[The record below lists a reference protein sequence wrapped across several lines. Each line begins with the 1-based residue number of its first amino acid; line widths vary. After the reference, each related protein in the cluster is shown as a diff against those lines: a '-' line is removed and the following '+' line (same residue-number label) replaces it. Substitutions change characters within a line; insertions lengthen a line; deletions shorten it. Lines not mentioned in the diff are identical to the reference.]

1 MEIKKH
7 YKMFKSGKKWA
18 FASIATASLGLV
30 ALNTNAEKAHADS
43 DAQANTNSASQLDQQ
58 TKTAPVNEKQVTLA
72 KPATVKASSAA
83 VQSAAPAK
91 SAAQSAAKSNVDSAA
106 KPAPHSDAVK
116 VETKA
121 TTSSAA
127 QPAKAAKKAVSSA
140 AKEVPASSAAKKTV
154 ATSANVASSA
164 APSSVAS
171 KKAVSTTVQSSAAKQ
186 TTSSAAQVN
195 ASSAAAK
202 SAVDSSAVSQAAQK
216 DAKTTKTAEKKN
228 DNSSKNYTIDN
239 TYRLAENEGSDQ
251 KTNNKIIVAHAV
263 GQYSSARD
271 VAIYEKRE
279 WDSSETYVQ
288 YIVGDGGR
296 VYAVGDEGY
305 VAWGAGKWANEKAP
319 VQVELAQTYSD
330 SQFKKDYE
338 TYVNLLRDSAKKWN
352 IPTTLDSDEYT
363 EIKSHVWVTEHV
375 WGNHVDPYGYLGTH
389 GITKEQFAHDLAY
402 GFGDDNAANDNNG
415 QNNHQNDNQNNNNQN
430 NNHQNDSNNNNHG
443 DQNKQTYHVG
453 DKVTIKNG
461 ASHWATGQSIYNGVK
476 GHTYKII
483 QTNGHKLLLDQ
494 VISWI
499 NDSDVYMAGSNSGS
513 SNGNHHNN
521 NNHSNNA
528 DIKVGTV
535 VTINN
540 NASHWATG
548 QSIYDG
554 VKGKSYKVI
563 QTNGNRLLL
572 DKVISWINKGDV
584 HVPGSNSNNSGNQ
597 NHNNNNNNNHSN
609 TESIHV
615 GSKVTIN
622 NNAKR
627 WATGQNIY
635 SGVKGKTYTV
645 IQMNGSRLLLDKVIS
660 WINKGDVHLPGSS
673 NGSQNNNHNNN
684 NNANNNDGTI
694 RVGTNVTIKQT
705 AKRWATGQNIYNGV
719 KGKTYKVIQINGNRL
734 LLDRVISWIN
744 RGDVYVPGASNN
756 NGNNN
761 NHNNNQNN
769 NAVNYH
775 FTNQHWTAAQTNFVN
790 GIVADVMSVCQSN
803 NLYASV
809 AMAQAVVESAY
820 GSSTLAQ
827 EAHNLFGIKA
837 DSTWHGATYTKNTQE
852 VINGRTVTISA
863 AFRKYDSFKDSIA
876 DYAKKLESRPQYAN
890 AFSNHAHNYVESV
903 KAIKAGGYATAP
915 TYVSSIVNCINNYG
929 FYKLDGLNSAI
940 SL

>member
-72 KPATVKASSAA
+72 KPATAKASSAA

-106 KPAPHSDAVK
+106 AKPAPHSDAVK

-121 TTSSAA
+121 TT
-127 QPAKAAKKAVSSA
+127 
-140 AKEVPASSAAKKTV
+140 SSAAKKTV

-164 APSSVAS
+164 APSSEAS

-186 TTSSAAQVN
+186 TTASAAQVN

-305 VAWGAGKWANEKAP
+305 VAWGAGKWANENAP

-363 EIKSHVWVTEHV
+363 GIKSHVWVTEHV

-415 QNNHQNDNQNNNNQN
+415 QNNHQNDNQNNNHQN

-461 ASHWATGQSIYNGVK
+461 ASHWATGQSIY
-476 GHTYKII
+476 
-483 QTNGHKLLLDQ
+483 
-494 VISWI
+494 
-499 NDSDVYMAGSNSGS
+499 
-513 SNGNHHNN
+513 
-521 NNHSNNA
+521 
-528 DIKVGTV
+528 
-535 VTINN
+535 
-540 NASHWATG
+540 
-548 QSIYDG
+548 DG
-554 VKGKSYKVI
+554 VKGESYKVI

-622 NNAKR
+622 NNVKC

-694 RVGTNVTIKQT
+694 RVGTNVIIKQT

-744 RGDVYVPGASNN
+744 KGDVYVPGASNN

-769 NAVNYH
+769 NAGNYH

>member
-72 KPATVKASSAA
+72 KPATVKTSSAA

-91 SAAQSAAKSNVDSAA
+91 SNVDSAVA

-140 AKEVPASSAAKKTV
+140 AKEVPASSAAKKKV

-164 APSSVAS
+164 APSSAAS

-279 WDSSETYVQ
+279 WDSSGTYVQ

-305 VAWGAGKWANEKAP
+305 VAWGAGKWANENAP

-363 EIKSHVWVTEHV
+363 GIKSHVWVTEHI

-461 ASHWATGQSIYNGVK
+461 ASHWATGQSIY
-476 GHTYKII
+476 
-483 QTNGHKLLLDQ
+483 
-494 VISWI
+494 
-499 NDSDVYMAGSNSGS
+499 
-513 SNGNHHNN
+513 
-521 NNHSNNA
+521 
-528 DIKVGTV
+528 
-535 VTINN
+535 
-540 NASHWATG
+540 
-548 QSIYDG
+548 DG

-572 DKVISWINKGDV
+572 DKVISWINKSDV

-744 RGDVYVPGASNN
+744 KGDVYVPGASNN

-761 NHNNNQNN
+761 NNNNQNN
-769 NAVNYH
+769 NAGNYH

-876 DYAKKLESRPQYAN
+876 DYAKKLESRPQYVN

-929 FYKLDGLNSAI
+929 FYKLNGLNSAI

>member
-91 SAAQSAAKSNVDSAA
+91 SNVDSAVA

-116 VETKA
+116 VATKA

-127 QPAKAAKKAVSSA
+127 QPAKKAVSSA

-164 APSSVAS
+164 APSSAAS

-305 VAWGAGKWANEKAP
+305 VAWGAGKWANENAP

-363 EIKSHVWVTEHV
+363 GIKSHVWVTEHV

-453 DKVTIKNG
+453 DKVTIKDG

-615 GSKVTIN
+615 GSKVTVN

-660 WINKGDVHLPGSS
+660 WINKGDV
-673 NGSQNNNHNNN
+673 
-684 NNANNNDGTI
+684 
-694 RVGTNVTIKQT
+694 
-705 AKRWATGQNIYNGV
+705 
-719 KGKTYKVIQINGNRL
+719 
-734 LLDRVISWIN
+734 
-744 RGDVYVPGASNN
+744 YVPGASNN

-761 NHNNNQNN
+761 NNNQNN
-769 NAVNYH
+769 NAGNYH

-790 GIVADVMSVCQSN
+790 GIVAYVMSVCQSN

-876 DYAKKLESRPQYAN
+876 DYAKKLESRPQYVN

>member
-91 SAAQSAAKSNVDSAA
+91 SNVDSAVA

-121 TTSSAA
+121 TTSSAT
-127 QPAKAAKKAVSSA
+127 QPAKKAVSSA

-164 APSSVAS
+164 APSSAAS

-305 VAWGAGKWANEKAP
+305 VAWGAGKWANENAP

-363 EIKSHVWVTEHV
+363 GIKSHVWVTEHV

-615 GSKVTIN
+615 GSKVTAN

-660 WINKGDVHLPGSS
+660 WINKGDV
-673 NGSQNNNHNNN
+673 
-684 NNANNNDGTI
+684 
-694 RVGTNVTIKQT
+694 
-705 AKRWATGQNIYNGV
+705 
-719 KGKTYKVIQINGNRL
+719 
-734 LLDRVISWIN
+734 
-744 RGDVYVPGASNN
+744 YVPGASNN

-761 NHNNNQNN
+761 NNNNQNN
-769 NAVNYH
+769 NAGNYH

-790 GIVADVMSVCQSN
+790 GIVAYVMSVCQSN

-876 DYAKKLESRPQYAN
+876 DYAKKLESRPQYVN

>member
-83 VQSAAPAK
+83 VTAQSAAPAS
-91 SAAQSAAKSNVDSAA
+91 SAAQSAAKVNADSTAKADQHSAA
-106 KPAPHSDAVK
+106 AK

-121 TTSSAA
+121 TTSSAVK
-127 QPAKAAKKAVSSA
+127 PAKEAASANAVKAA
-140 AKEVPASSAAKKTV
+140 PASSAAKKV
-154 ATSANVASSA
+154 STSVASSA
-164 APSSVAS
+164 APSSAAS
-171 KKAVSTTVQSSAAKQ
+171 KMVTSAAVKDSAAKEAVSSAANVK
-186 TTSSAAQVN
+186 S
-195 ASSAAAK
+195 SSAAAK
-202 SAVDSSAVSQAAQK
+202 TSVNSSAVSEAAQK
-216 DAKTTKTAEKKN
+216 DAKAEKTAEKKT
-228 DNSSKNYTIDN
+228 DNSSKDYTIDN
-239 TYRLAENEGSDQ
+239 TYRLADNEGSDQ

-296 VYAVGDEGY
+296 VYAVGEEGY
-305 VAWGAGKWANEKAP
+305 VAWGAGKWANENAP

-330 SQFKKDYE
+330 SQFKKDYQ

-363 EIKSHVWVTEHV
+363 GIKSHVWVTEHV

-402 GFGDDNAANDNNG
+402 GFGNDAANDN
-415 QNNHQNDNQNNNNQN
+415 QNNNQNDNHQNDNQNNQN
-430 NNHQNDSNNNNHG
+430 NNHQNDSSNNHG
-443 DQNKQTYHVG
+443 NQNNQSYHVG
-453 DKVTIKNG
+453 DKVTIKNS

-499 NDSDVYMAGSNSGS
+499 NDGDVYKAGSNSGS
-513 SNGNHHNN
+513 SNNHNN
-521 NNHSNNA
+521 NHTTNNA

-548 QSIYDG
+548 QSIYSG

-584 HVPGSNSNNSGNQ
+584 HVPGSNSNNNNSGNQ
-597 NHNNNNNNNHSN
+597 NHNNGNNHNNNGN

-660 WINKGDVHLPGSS
+660 WINKGDVHLPGS
-673 NGSQNNNHNNN
+673 NGSQNNNNNN
-684 NNANNNDGTI
+684 NNHANNNDGTI
-694 RVGTNVTIKQT
+694 RVGTNVTIKPS
-705 AKRWATGQNIYNGV
+705 AKRWATGQNIYYGV
-719 KGKTYKVIQINGNRL
+719 KGKTYKVIQMNGNRL
-734 LLDRVISWIN
+734 LLDKVISWIN
-744 RGDVYVPGASNN
+744 KGDVYVPGSSNN
-756 NGNNN
+756 NNSNSNN
-761 NHNNNQNN
+761 NHNNNGS
-769 NAVNYH
+769 NYH
-775 FTNQHWTAAQTNFVN
+775 FTNQNWTAAQTNFVN
-790 GIVADVMSVCQSN
+790 SIASDVMNVCQN
-803 NLYASV
+803 NHLYASV

-820 GSSTLAQ
+820 GASTLAQ

-852 VINGRTVTISA
+852 VINGRVVTISA

-929 FYKLDGLNSAI
+929 FYKLDGLDSAI

>member
-91 SAAQSAAKSNVDSAA
+91 SNVDSAVA

-127 QPAKAAKKAVSSA
+127 QPAKKAVSSA

-164 APSSVAS
+164 APSSAAS

-305 VAWGAGKWANEKAP
+305 VAWGAGKWANENAP

-363 EIKSHVWVTEHV
+363 GIKSHVWVTEHV

-615 GSKVTIN
+615 GSKVTVN

-660 WINKGDVHLPGSS
+660 WINKGDV
-673 NGSQNNNHNNN
+673 
-684 NNANNNDGTI
+684 
-694 RVGTNVTIKQT
+694 
-705 AKRWATGQNIYNGV
+705 
-719 KGKTYKVIQINGNRL
+719 
-734 LLDRVISWIN
+734 
-744 RGDVYVPGASNN
+744 YVPGASNN

-761 NHNNNQNN
+761 NNNNQNN
-769 NAVNYH
+769 NAGNYH

-790 GIVADVMSVCQSN
+790 GIVAYVMSVCQSN

-876 DYAKKLESRPQYAN
+876 DYAKKLESRPQYVN

>member
-7 YKMFKSGKKWA
+7 YKMFKSGKKWV

-83 VQSAAPAK
+83 VTAQSAAPAS
-91 SAAQSAAKSNVDSAA
+91 SAAQSVAKVNADSTAKADQHSAAAKVG
-106 KPAPHSDAVK
+106 
-116 VETKA
+116 TKA
-121 TTSSAA
+121 TTSSAVK
-127 QPAKAAKKAVSSA
+127 PAKEAASANAVKAA
-140 AKEVPASSAAKKTV
+140 PASSAAKK
-154 ATSANVASSA
+154 ASTSVASSA
-164 APSSVAS
+164 APSSAAS
-171 KKAVSTTVQSSAAKQ
+171 KTVTSAAVKDSAAKEAVSSAANVK
-186 TTSSAAQVN
+186 S
-195 ASSAAAK
+195 SSAAAK
-202 SAVDSSAVSQAAQK
+202 TSVNSSAVSEAAQK
-216 DAKTTKTAEKKN
+216 DAKVEKTAEKKT
-228 DNSSKNYTIDN
+228 DNSSKDYTIDN
-239 TYRLAENEGSDQ
+239 TYRLADNEGSDQ

-296 VYAVGDEGY
+296 VYAVGEEGY
-305 VAWGAGKWANEKAP
+305 VAWGAGKWANENAP

-330 SQFKKDYE
+330 SQFKKDYQ

-363 EIKSHVWVTEHV
+363 GIKSHVWVTEHV

-402 GFGDDNAANDNNG
+402 GFDNDAA
-415 QNNHQNDNQNNNNQN
+415 NDNQNNNQNDNQNNQN
-430 NNHQNDSNNNNHG
+430 NNHQNDSSNNHG
-443 DQNKQTYHVG
+443 NQNNQSYHVG
-453 DKVTIKNG
+453 DKVTIKNS

-499 NDSDVYMAGSNSGS
+499 NDGDVYKAGSNSGS
-513 SNGNHHNN
+513 SNNHNN
-521 NNHSNNA
+521 NHTTNNA

-548 QSIYDG
+548 QSIYSG

-584 HVPGSNSNNSGNQ
+584 HVPGSNSNNNNSGNQ
-597 NHNNNNNNNHSN
+597 NHNNGNNHNNNGN

-635 SGVKGKTYTV
+635 SGVKGKTYKV
-645 IQMNGSRLLLDKVIS
+645 IQMNGNRLLLDKVIS
-660 WINKGDVHLPGSS
+660 WINKGDVYVPGSS
-673 NGSQNNNHNNN
+673 NNNNSNSNNNHNNN
-684 NNANNNDGTI
+684 G
-694 RVGTNVTIKQT
+694 
-705 AKRWATGQNIYNGV
+705 
-719 KGKTYKVIQINGNRL
+719 
-734 LLDRVISWIN
+734 S
-744 RGDVYVPGASNN
+744 
-756 NGNNN
+756 
-761 NHNNNQNN
+761 
-769 NAVNYH
+769 NYH
-775 FTNQHWTAAQTNFVN
+775 FTNQNWTAAQTNFVN
-790 GIVADVMSVCQSN
+790 SIAADVMNVCQN
-803 NLYASV
+803 NHLYASV

-820 GSSTLAQ
+820 GASTLAQ

-852 VINGRTVTISA
+852 VINGRVVTISA

-890 AFSNHAHNYVESV
+890 AFSNHTHNYVESV
-903 KAIKAGGYATAP
+903 KVIKAGGYATAP

-929 FYKLDGLNSAI
+929 FYKLDGLDSAI

>member
-58 TKTAPVNEKQVTLA
+58 TKMAPVNEKQVTLA

-83 VQSAAPAK
+83 VTAQSAAPAS
-91 SAAQSAAKSNVDSAA
+91 SAAQSAAKVNADSTAKADQHSAA
-106 KPAPHSDAVK
+106 AK

-121 TTSSAA
+121 TTSSAVK
-127 QPAKAAKKAVSSA
+127 PAKEAASANAVKAA
-140 AKEVPASSAAKKTV
+140 PASSAAKKV
-154 ATSANVASSA
+154 STSVASSA
-164 APSSVAS
+164 APSSAAS
-171 KKAVSTTVQSSAAKQ
+171 KTVTSAAVKDSAAKEAVSSAANVK
-186 TTSSAAQVN
+186 S
-195 ASSAAAK
+195 SSAAAK
-202 SAVDSSAVSQAAQK
+202 TSVNSSAVSEAAQK
-216 DAKTTKTAEKKN
+216 DAKAEKTAEKKT
-228 DNSSKNYTIDN
+228 DNSSKDYTIDN
-239 TYRLAENEGSDQ
+239 TYRLADNEGSDQ

-296 VYAVGDEGY
+296 VYAVGEEGY
-305 VAWGAGKWANEKAP
+305 VAWGAGKWANENAP

-330 SQFKKDYE
+330 SQFKKDYQ

-363 EIKSHVWVTEHV
+363 GIKSHVWVTEHV

-402 GFGDDNAANDNNG
+402 GFGNDAANDN
-415 QNNHQNDNQNNNNQN
+415 QNNNQNDNHQNDNQNNQN
-430 NNHQNDSNNNNHG
+430 NNHQNDSSNNHG
-443 DQNKQTYHVG
+443 NQNNQSYHVG
-453 DKVTIKNG
+453 DKVTIKNS
-461 ASHWATGQSIYNGVK
+461 ASHWATGQSIY
-476 GHTYKII
+476 
-483 QTNGHKLLLDQ
+483 
-494 VISWI
+494 S
-499 NDSDVYMAGSNSGS
+499 
-513 SNGNHHNN
+513 
-521 NNHSNNA
+521 
-528 DIKVGTV
+528 
-535 VTINN
+535 
-540 NASHWATG
+540 
-548 QSIYDG
+548 G

-584 HVPGSNSNNSGNQ
+584 HVPGSNSNNNNSGNQ
-597 NHNNNNNNNHSN
+597 NHNNGNNHNNNGN

-660 WINKGDVHLPGSS
+660 WINKGDVHLPGS
-673 NGSQNNNHNNN
+673 NGSQNNNNNN
-684 NNANNNDGTI
+684 NNHANNNDGTI
-694 RVGTNVTIKQT
+694 RVGTNVTIKPS
-705 AKRWATGQNIYNGV
+705 AKRWATGQNIYYGV
-719 KGKTYKVIQINGNRL
+719 KGKTYKVIQMNGNRL
-734 LLDRVISWIN
+734 LLDKVISWIN
-744 RGDVYVPGASNN
+744 KGDVYVPGSSNN
-756 NGNNN
+756 NNSNSNN
-761 NHNNNQNN
+761 NHNNGS
-769 NAVNYH
+769 NYH
-775 FTNQHWTAAQTNFVN
+775 FTNQNWTAAQTNFVN
-790 GIVADVMSVCQSN
+790 SIAADVMNVCQN
-803 NLYASV
+803 NHLYASV

-820 GSSTLAQ
+820 GASTLAQ

-852 VINGRTVTISA
+852 VINGRVVTISA

-929 FYKLDGLNSAI
+929 FYKLDGLDSAI